1 MMFPSRLEIKLW
13 PEYSTFWDLIYYVN
27 GLGHGNQN
35 ASEIFPVIMFSIPVI
50 VAISS
55 GPSNCKTLF
64 PCGHSC
70 ILAMVNSF
78 APFGI

>member
-1 MMFPSRLEIKLW
+1 MFPSRLEIKLW
-13 PEYSTFWDLIYYVN
+13 PEYSIFWDLIYYVN
-27 GLGHGNQN
+27 GLGHRNQN
-35 ASEIFPVIMFSIPVI
+35 ALEIFPVIMFSIPVI

-55 GPSNCKTLF
+55 GPSSYCKTLF

-78 APFGI
+78 VPYLI